1 MFGKRIHMVIGILL
15 TWFIPGMSIS
25 QEIQT
30 PSSSQIQVLICY
42 PGGSARS
49 QDAESTTDIMLRVVE
64 EIGKWS
70 PGSMT
75 SLFTTK
81 IKECEK
87 HLDEQKPQFA
97 ITTLGNFLS
106 HREKLNLVPLTQP
119 VIHGSSSEKYR
130 IVVRKGTFTSIEK
143 LEGKTMGGVLVDEPV
158 FFKRVILKGKVN
170 PETFFILK
178 SSRRVLRSL
187 RALVK
192 GTLDAVVVNSQ
203 QYRALGSLPF
213 ADELEIAFTSE
224 EVPLVGVVANGQK
237 TTPGERTRFTQALSK
252 ICTHREGKQLCELFG
267 VETFIPADMQVFTKV
282 IELWGAPLMKLE

>member
-1 MFGKRIHMVIGILL
+1 MSGKGVSMVFWILL
-15 TWFIPGMSIS
+15 AWFVPVMGFS
-25 QEIQT
+25 QEIKT
-30 PSSSQIQVLICY
+30 PSPGQIQVLICY

-64 EIGKWS
+64 EIGDW
-70 PGSMT
+70 PTESMT

-97 ITTLGNFLS
+97 ITTLGSFLA
-106 HREKLNLVPLTQP
+106 HRETLNLVPLVQP
-119 VIHGSSSEKYR
+119 VVDGSSAEKYR
-130 IVVRKGTFTSIEK
+130 IMVRKGTFTSIEK
-143 LEGKTMGGVLVDEPV
+143 LEGKTVGGALVDEPV
-158 FFKRVILKGKVN
+158 FFKRVILKGKVD
-170 PETFFILK
+170 PEAFFTLK

-213 ADELEIAFTSE
+213 ADELEVAFTSE
-224 EVPLVGVVANGQK
+224 EVPLVGVVANGHR
-237 TTPGERTRFTQALSK
+237 TTPDERTRFSQALSK

-267 VETFIPADMQVFTKV
+267 VETFVPADTKAFQKA
-282 IELWGAPLMKLE
+282 IDLWGVSQ